1 MMNGHCHIWCHMR
14 SIILYESLPSQAFG
28 GMQRQPEAVPPHT
41 PASGTALGSAH
52 APEFGRHSAGHI
64 LQHPAPPPTP
74 HMMYDNTHTAFQ
86 LPGQRARSTPV
97 HLAPQHQVPMSNG
110 ASCLGKRPAPDADEV
125 VQQELPEDQI
135 VREGRVL
142 THKVREAARRERVVS
157 SLTILRELLSLPHSS
172 AKDVV
177 LENAVR
183 HIKAFN
189 KFINQLPAEAV
200 GEDAPK

>member
-1 MMNGHCHIWCHMR
+1 
-14 SIILYESLPSQAFG
+14 
-28 GMQRQPEAVPPHT
+28 
-41 PASGTALGSAH
+41 
-52 APEFGRHSAGHI
+52 
-64 LQHPAPPPTP
+64 
-74 HMMYDNTHTAFQ
+74 
-86 LPGQRARSTPV
+86 
-97 HLAPQHQVPMSNG
+97 MSNG